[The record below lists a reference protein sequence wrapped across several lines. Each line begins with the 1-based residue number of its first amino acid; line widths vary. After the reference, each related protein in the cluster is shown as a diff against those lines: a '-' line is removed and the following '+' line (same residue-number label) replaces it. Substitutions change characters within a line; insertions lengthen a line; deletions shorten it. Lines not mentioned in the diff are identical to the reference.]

1 MNILISTLASLALIP
16 LAHAAEPQPRDHGAM
31 HQAQPASAAS
41 ASGTVRKVDA
51 ARGMLTI
58 AHGPVPELGWP
69 AMVMPFEASAEL
81 IGQVQA
87 GDRIR
92 FGFTSD
98 GMKYRITS
106 LER

>member
-41 ASGTVRKVDA
+41 ATGTVRKVDP
-51 ARGMLTI
+51 ARGILTI

-69 AMVMPFEASAEL
+69 AMVMPFEARAEL

-92 FGFTSD
+92 FSFISD

>member
-1 MNILISTLASLALIP
+1 MNILIRILASLALIP
-16 LAHAAEPQPRDHGAM
+16 VAHAAEPQPMASAAM
-31 HQAQPASAAS
+31 HQAQPAAS